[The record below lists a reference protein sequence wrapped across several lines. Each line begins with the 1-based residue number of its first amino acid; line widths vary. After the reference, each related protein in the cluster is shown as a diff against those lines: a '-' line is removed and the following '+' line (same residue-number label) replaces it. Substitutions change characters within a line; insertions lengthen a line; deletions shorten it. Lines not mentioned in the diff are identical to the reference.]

1 MDTSTPQQNSTPVM
15 PPPPVQESNSQTPNS
30 TNSSRNTLFLV
41 SSILIFVL
49 VVAITLYLVVQNQKE
64 QAGVMTE
71 DKIETEQTQ
80 ADAFPTLTQEQQ
92 KEVYGD
98 VICRRFTSIEE
109 ALQVPEI
116 ACVLDLSG
124 QDLTE
129 LPEYITKLTK
139 LNELDLS
146 DNNFTEFPQILY
158 QVKTLLSINLENNQ
172 LKSMPEDISVQLPLL
187 QSIRLEGNN
196 LPKDVVD
203 KYIQITPAP
212 QQQPAQEVPPKN

>member
-1 MDTSTPQQNSTPVM
+1 MDTSAPQQNSNPVI

-41 SSILIFVL
+41 SSILLFV
-49 VVAITLYLVVQNQKE
+49 VIVGATLYLLVQNQQE

-98 VICRRFTSIEE
+98 VVCRRFTSIEE

-172 LKSMPEDISVQLPLL
+172 LKSMPEDISVQLPSL

-196 LPKDVVD
+196 LSESIVKQFA
-203 KYIQITPAP
+203 QITPAP
-212 QQQPAQEVPPKN
+212 QQQPAQEVPPQN

>member
-1 MDTSTPQQNSTPVM
+1 MDTSAPVM
-15 PPPPVQESNSQTPNS
+15 PPTPVQESNSQTPNS

-41 SSILIFVL
+41 SSILLFV
-49 VVAITLYLVVQNQKE
+49 VIVGATLYLLVQNQQE

-98 VICRRFTSIEE
+98 VVCRRFTSIEE

-172 LKSMPEDISVQLPLL
+172 LKSMPEDISVQLPSL

-196 LPKDVVD
+196 LSESIVKQFA
-203 KYIQITPAP
+203 QITPAP
-212 QQQPAQEVPPKN
+212 QQQPAQEVPPQN